1 MNDKIVIKG
10 AKVHNLKNISLE
22 IPRDKLVVVTGL
34 SGSGKSEAMRSL
46 EDMGFYCV
54 DNLPPA
60 LIPKFAELCY
70 QSNSTIDK
78 VALGI
83 DVRGRKF
90 FKALH
95 ESLNVLR
102 KDKYPFEIL
111 YLDCSDDILLKRYKM
126 TRRNHP
132 LAINRQIPEGIK
144 IERTILEPLKE
155 IADCIIDTSNMKPKD
170 LKEEISKIYANGEV
184 NNNLT
189 ISVVSFGFK
198 HGIPADVDLVFDVRF
213 LPNPYYDLNLRPLT
227 GNDKPIQDFVMKH
240 EESVEFLDKLDDMM
254 RFLIPNYIKEGKYNL
269 VIGIGCTGGKH
280 RSVTITNKLAE
291 RLKQLPYSVKVE
303 HRDIM
308 R

>member
-1 MNDKIVIKG
+1 MKFII
-10 AKVHNLKNISLE
+10 
-22 IPRDKLVVVTGL
+22 VTGL

-95 ESLNVLR
+95 ERLNVLR

-198 HGIPADVDLVFDVRF
+198 HGIPSDSDLVFDVRF
-213 LPNPYYDLNLRPLT
+213 LPNPYYVEELRNKT
-227 GNDKPIQDFVMKH
+227 GDDQEVRDYVMDSEISH
-240 EESVEFLDKLDDMM
+240 QFYDKLLDMIN
-254 RFLIPNYIKEGKYNL
+254 FLVPQYIKEGKHHL
-269 VIGIGCTGGKH
+269 VISIGCTGGRH
-280 RSVTITNKLAE
+280 RSVTICNLISDE
-291 RLKQLPYSVKVE
+291 LMKQDYRVVKK
-303 HRDIM
+303 HRDSMI

>member
-1 MNDKIVIKG
+1 MKFII
-10 AKVHNLKNISLE
+10 
-22 IPRDKLVVVTGL
+22 VTGL
-34 SGSGKSEAMRSL
+34 SGSGKSEAMRAL

-54 DNLPPA
+54 DNLPPT

-90 FKALH
+90 FEALH
-95 ESLNVLR
+95 ESLNTLR
-102 KDKYPFEIL
+102 KDKYPFEVL
-111 YLDCSDDILLKRYKM
+111 YLDCADDVLLKRYKM

-144 IERTILEPLKE
+144 MEKAILEPLKE

-198 HGIPADVDLVFDVRF
+198 HGIPSDSDLVFDVRF
-213 LPNPYYDLNLRPLT
+213 LPNPYYVDELRSKT
-227 GNDKPIQDFVMKH
+227 GEDQDVRDYVMNSDISNKFY
-240 EESVEFLDKLDDMM
+240 EKLLDMVNFLV
-254 RFLIPNYIKEGKYNL
+254 PQYIEEGKHHL
-269 VIGIGCTGGKH
+269 VISIGCTGGRH
-280 RSVTITNKLAE
+280 RSVTISNLISDE
-291 RLKQLPYSVKVE
+291 LMKQGYRVVKK
-303 HRDIM
+303 HRDFM
-308 R
+308 LR

>member
-1 MNDKIVIKG
+1 MKFII
-10 AKVHNLKNISLE
+10 I
-22 IPRDKLVVVTGL
+22 TGL
-34 SGSGKSEAMRSL
+34 SGSGKSEAMRAL

-54 DNLPPA
+54 DNLPPT
-60 LIPKFAELCY
+60 LIPKFAELCH

-95 ESLNVLR
+95 ESLNTLR
-102 KDKYPFEIL
+102 KDKYIFEVL
-111 YLDCSDDILLKRYKM
+111 YLDCADDVLLKRYKM

-144 IERTILEPLKE
+144 MERTILEPLKE

-170 LKEEISKIYANGEV
+170 LKEEISRIYSNGES

-198 HGIPADVDLVFDVRF
+198 HGIPSDSDLVFDVRF
-213 LPNPYYDLNLRPLT
+213 LPNPYYVDELRSKT
-227 GNDKPIQDFVMKH
+227 GEDQDVRDYVMDSQISHQFYEKLLDMIN
-240 EESVEFLDKLDDMM
+240 FLV
-254 RFLIPNYIKEGKYNL
+254 PQYIEEGKHHL
-269 VIGIGCTGGKH
+269 VISIGCTGGRH
-280 RSVTITNKLAE
+280 RSVTISNLISNE
-291 RLKQLPYSVKVE
+291 LMKQGYRVVKK
-303 HRDIM
+303 HRDFM
-308 R
+308 LK

>member
-1 MNDKIVIKG
+1 MKFII
-10 AKVHNLKNISLE
+10 
-22 IPRDKLVVVTGL
+22 VTGL
-34 SGSGKSEAMRSL
+34 SGSGKSETMRSL

-54 DNLPPA
+54 DNLPPT

-95 ESLNVLR
+95 ESLNTLR

-111 YLDCSDDILLKRYKM
+111 YLDCADDVLLKRYKM

-144 IERTILEPLKE
+144 MERAILEPLKE
-155 IADCIIDTSNMKPKD
+155 IADCIIDISNMKPKD

-198 HGIPADVDLVFDVRF
+198 HGIPSDSDLVFDVRF
-213 LPNPYYDLNLRPLT
+213 LPNPYYVDELRSKT
-227 GNDKPIQDFVMKH
+227 GEDQDVRDYVMNSEVSHKFY
-240 EESVEFLDKLDDMM
+240 EKLLDMINFLVPQYVE
-254 RFLIPNYIKEGKYNL
+254 EGKHHL
-269 VIGIGCTGGKH
+269 VISIGCTGGRH
-280 RSVTITNKLAE
+280 RSVTISNLISDE
-291 RLKQLPYSVKVE
+291 LMKQGYRVVKK
-303 HRDIM
+303 HRDFM
-308 R
+308 LR

>member
-1 MNDKIVIKG
+1 MKFII
-10 AKVHNLKNISLE
+10 
-22 IPRDKLVVVTGL
+22 VTGL

-189 ISVVSFGFK
+189 ISVVPFGFK
-198 HGIPADVDLVFDVRF
+198 HGIPSDSDLVFDVRF
-213 LPNPYYDLNLRPLT
+213 LPNPYYVEELRNKT
-227 GNDKPIQDFVMKH
+227 GDDQEVRDYVMDSEISH
-240 EESVEFLDKLDDMM
+240 QFYDKLLDMIN
-254 RFLIPNYIKEGKYNL
+254 FLVPQYIKEGKHHL
-269 VIGIGCTGGKH
+269 VISIGCTGGRH
-280 RSVTITNKLAE
+280 RSVTICNLISDE
-291 RLKQLPYSVKVE
+291 LMKQDYRVVKK
-303 HRDIM
+303 HRDSMI

>member
-1 MNDKIVIKG
+1 MKFII
-10 AKVHNLKNISLE
+10 
-22 IPRDKLVVVTGL
+22 VTGL

-132 LAINRQIPEGIK
+132 LAINRQIPEGI
-144 IERTILEPLKE
+144 ERTILEPLKE

-198 HGIPADVDLVFDVRF
+198 HGIPSDSDLVFDVRF
-213 LPNPYYDLNLRPLT
+213 LPNPYYVEELRNKT
-227 GNDKPIQDFVMKH
+227 GDDQEVRDYVMDSEISH
-240 EESVEFLDKLDDMM
+240 QFYDKLLDMIN
-254 RFLIPNYIKEGKYNL
+254 FLVPQYIKEGKHHL
-269 VIGIGCTGGKH
+269 VISIGCTGGRH
-280 RSVTITNKLAE
+280 RSVTICNLISDE
-291 RLKQLPYSVKVE
+291 LMKQDYRVVKK
-303 HRDIM
+303 HRDSMI